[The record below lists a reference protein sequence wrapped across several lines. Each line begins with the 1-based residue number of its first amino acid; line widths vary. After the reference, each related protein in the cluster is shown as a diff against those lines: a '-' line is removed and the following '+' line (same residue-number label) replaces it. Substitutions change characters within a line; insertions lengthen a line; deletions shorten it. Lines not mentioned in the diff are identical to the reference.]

1 MEVKASRAKPKPKPR
16 KCLPFV
22 FIYFNVFAVISVI
35 AVISVL
41 PCSVDGRKKILGKV
55 KTSTTNTLGHCLN
68 ETLMMSHHMT
78 SHATVN
84 YVLKLSTSTD
94 IDLAE

>member
-1 MEVKASRAKPKPKPR
+1 MEVKASRAKPKPR

-55 KTSTTNTLGHCLN
+55 KTSTTYTLGHCLN
-68 ETLMMSHHMT
+68 EPLMGHGVWVKVMGHGTWVMNHES
-78 SHATVN
+78 
-84 YVLKLSTSTD
+84 
-94 IDLAE
+94 